1 MRSKDPE
8 LMLKI
13 KKFAERYYIDHN
25 QSPSTATIAAA
36 VGVVKGTVHR
46 YLVEMNDLGII
57 SYDGRDIVTE
67 AISKVRPAQ
76 THAAIIGDIACGL
89 PQFAEENIEEYVSLP
104 KTLFGDGEFYILRAK
119 GESMIEAG
127 ISSGDLVIIRKQNHA
142 SNGQIVAALIDDEAT
157 LKKFYKDPKNQRIIL
172 HPENKTMED
181 IIVDDCR
188 IQGVA
193 VKVIKE
199 LK

>member
-1 MRSKDPE
+1 
-8 LMLKI
+8 
-13 KKFAERYYIDHN
+13 
-25 QSPSTATIAAA
+25 
-36 VGVVKGTVHR
+36 
-46 YLVEMNDLGII
+46 
-57 SYDGRDIVTE
+57 
-67 AISKVRPAQ
+67 
-76 THAAIIGDIACGL
+76 
-89 PQFAEENIEEYVSLP
+89 
-104 KTLFGDGEFYILRAK
+104 
-119 GESMIEAG
+119 MIEVG
-127 ISSGDLVIIRKQNHA
+127 ISSGDLVIIRKQSHA

-157 LKKFYKDPKNQRIIL
+157 LKRFYKDPKNQRIIL